1 VIGLTD
7 KTCNISNTHS
17 KVKVVQFKYVPKR
30 DSEKVNLHVQ
40 KLNINDVEVLF
51 GADTILH
58 HCMMITVLII
68 F

>member
-7 KTCNISNTHS
+7 KMCNVSNIHS
-17 KVKVVQFKYVPKR
+17 KVKVVQFKYVPKL
-30 DSEKVNLHVQ
+30 DSEKVSLHMQ
-40 KLNINDVEVLF
+40 KLNINDVMVLF

-58 HCMMITVLII
+58 YCMMITVSIT